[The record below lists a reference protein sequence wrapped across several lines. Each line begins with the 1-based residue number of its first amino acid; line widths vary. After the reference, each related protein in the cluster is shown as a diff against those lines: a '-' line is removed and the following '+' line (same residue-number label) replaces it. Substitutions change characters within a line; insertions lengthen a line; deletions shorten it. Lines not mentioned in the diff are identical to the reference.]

1 MFASVRACNT
11 RDVYVHVQSLGTD
24 VNLITAKLVCVCV
37 CVCVRCIIC
46 AGRQFCTS
54 GRYADQ
60 QKMKLFLNDNINML

>member
-37 CVCVRCIIC
+37 CVYVVSYVLVDSSV
-46 AGRQFCTS
+46 QV
-54 GRYADQ
+54 
-60 QKMKLFLNDNINML
+60 DNMQINRK